1 MNLFKKITP
10 FLLVSVLLSGCG
22 GEEETNSV
30 SIQFISAEPNSIT
43 LQGTGGAGLS
53 ETSNVQFRV
62 KDPEGITLEG
72 QIVNFSLSTSVGGIT
87 FNPATTTSDVNGLVN
102 TVVQSGSIP
111 TPVRVIADIPGSNI
125 TTQSDLLAITSGI
138 PDQNST
144 TLGAN
149 VLNPEGYD
157 INGTEVVVTMR
168 LGDAF
173 NNPVPAGTSVSF
185 TAEGG
190 SIDGNCTTDASG
202 VCSVTWR
209 SQNPRPI
216 DGDGAGIDDREGMV
230 TVLATALGQE
240 SFTDNNGN
248 GLFDAGDNFDDIGEA
263 YRDDNNNNVCDIGEF
278 FEDIN
283 SNGLCDGPDGV
294 FNGNACQPGYSLCGA
309 QKNVHVNDSLRLVM
323 SRSFGTISIL
333 PAGSINVAGGPATVR
348 VTMVD
353 DNGNSMPGN
362 SSINVTTTN
371 GEVQNS
377 SSLPTIIPENLLG
390 PYSFNVVL
398 GTDGTSSNDGVLSIG
413 VTTPD
418 GNLTPFQIS
427 VVD

>member
-1 MNLFKKITP
+1 MHIKKYITRTVLSLILFTG
-10 FLLVSVLLSGCG
+10 LTSCG
-22 GEEETNSV
+22 GEEATNSV

-53 ETSNVQFRV
+53 ETSIVQFRV

-87 FNPATTTSDVNGLVN
+87 FNPVSGISDVNGLVN
-102 TVVQSGSIP
+102 TVIQSGSIP
-111 TPVRVIADIPGSNI
+111 TPVRVIANIPGSNI
-125 TTQSDLLAITSGI
+125 STQSDQLAITSGI

-149 VLNPEGYD
+149 VLNPEGYNV
-157 INGTEVVVTMR
+157 IGTEVIVVMR

-185 TAEGG
+185 TTEGG
-190 SIDGNCTTDASG
+190 SIDGNCTTDTSG

-209 SQNPRPI
+209 SQNPRPLG
-216 DGDGAGIDDREGMV
+216 GDGNGVV
-230 TVLATALGQE
+230 TILATALGQE
-240 SFTDNNGN
+240 SFTDNNAN
-248 GLFDAGDNFDDIGEA
+248 GIFDAGDSFDDIGEA
-263 YRDDNNNNVCDIGEF
+263 YRDDNNNNVCDAGEF

-294 FNGNACQPGYSLCGA
+294 FNGNACLSSYSLCGA

-323 SRSFGTISIL
+323 STSFGSISIL
-333 PAGSINVAGGPATVR
+333 PAGAINVAGGPATVR
-348 VTMVD
+348 VTITD

-362 SSINVTTTN
+362 SSINVTSTN

-377 SSLPTIIPENLLG
+377 SSLPTIIPDYLLG
-390 PYSFNVVL
+390 PYSFDVVL
-398 GTDGTSSNDGVLSIG
+398 GTDGTSSNDGVLSIS
-413 VTTPD
+413 VTSPD
-418 GNLTPFQIS
+418 GNLTPFQVS